1 MAKVKGLTIG
11 IGADTSEFKKGM
23 RSINKELRYTTGEI
37 YNMEK
42 ALKVDFDAKTFAQ
55 AQKKAQD
62 AIEITDQKA
71 KSLKNRM
78 QTLEESGKVDSA
90 EYRKL
95 ESELTRTEASA
106 VLLKNKLKEIKELK
120 IEELANKFKTVGDGI
135 TKAGQALAPFSA
147 AAAALLGSFVAIA
160 KSAVDAGDEI
170 GTVAQ
175 QLNISTDALQK
186 WQYIAQQTDVDQSQL
201 VNGIKKV
208 QQALGNLAA
217 GEVEATSDALRALG
231 FTQEQAMGGMEQ
243 NFEPIINALSNMED
257 ATMQAHYANELF
269 GARMAANIIP
279 MLNDGGAGLASLAA
293 EFENFNYM
301 TEEQVVALDAF
312 EDVMDKLKYQFKT
325 IKDQIG
331 IALLPTMQALADVV
345 QNRILPAV
353 QSLADRFSSL
363 SERQK
368 QIILATLGTVAAIAP
383 LLLVVGKLTS
393 GMGAAIKSISGI
405 SKAFSLLAAHP
416 IIAVIGIIA
425 ALMVYLYT
433 TNEQFKESVNKL
445 IAVLSSALQ
454 PILQVI
460 TQVFNQLLGV
470 IMPVVNMLA
479 SLLVPLINALAQAL
493 IPVVNIMMTL
503 LMPQLEMFVK
513 ITGVLFGALVPIIN
527 LISKVLVPV
536 IELFGKIIVGV
547 FSFLEKG
554 VETFLEAIDWVANEV
569 IDFINSMIRGFN
581 SLGEIIGVT
590 FDELDNVDIS
600 SNIQRSVDVNYNTGN
615 IETPEIPDAP
625 DTTLPTTAA
634 GQAVDAIGTTE
645 IPAAQQ
651 VVNNNQDYSTRDIT
665 IEVTIEN
672 YAEQVDVDN
681 LVDQINI
688 KLAEQM

>member
-23 RSINKELRYTTGEI
+23 ATMNKELRYTSQEI
-37 YNMEK
+37 RSLEK
-42 ALKVDFDAKTFAQ
+42 SLKIEFDAKTFAQ
-55 AQKKAQD
+55 AQQKARD
-62 AIEITDQKA
+62 AIDVTDQKVQ
-71 KSLKNRM
+71 SLKNRL
-78 QTLEESGKVDSA
+78 QTLEDAGKIDGA

-95 ESELTRTEASA
+95 ESELTKTEASA
-106 VLLKNKLKEIKELK
+106 VLLKDKLQQLK
-120 IEELANKFKTVGDGI
+120 DLRIEELANKFKTVGDGI

-147 AAAALLGSFVAIA
+147 AAAALLGSFAAIA
-160 KSAVDAGDEI
+160 SSAVKAGDEI

-231 FTQEQAMGGMEQ
+231 FTQEQATKGMQE

-279 MLNDGGAGLASLAA
+279 MLNDGGAGLAALAA
-293 EFENFNYM
+293 EFENFNYL
-301 TEEQVVALDAF
+301 TEEEVQKLDAF
-312 EDVMDKLKYQFKT
+312 EDVLDKLKYQFET
-325 IKDQIG
+325 IKNQIG
-331 IALLPTMQALADVV
+331 VALLPTMEALADVV
-345 QNRILPAV
+345 QNKILPAV
-353 QSLADRFSSL
+353 QSLADKFSGL
-363 SERQK
+363 SERQQ
-368 QIILATLGTVAAIAP
+368 QIIMVTLTTVAALAP
-383 LLLVVGKLTS
+383 MLLIIGKLTS
-393 GMGAAIKSISGI
+393 GVGGAIKSVAGL
-405 SKAFSLLAAHP
+405 SKVFSLLAAHP
-416 IIAVIGIIA
+416 IIAIIGVIAG
-425 ALMVYLYT
+425 LMIYLYN

-479 SLLVPLINALAQAL
+479 SLLVPLIDALAQAL

-527 LISKVLVPV
+527 LISKILVPV

-554 VETFLEAIDWVANEV
+554 VETFLEAIDWVANQV

-581 SLGEIIGVT
+581 SLGQIIGVT
-590 FDELDNVDIS
+590 FDELENVDIS
-600 SNIQRSVDVNYNTGN
+600 SSIQRSVDVNYNTGS

-625 DTTLPTTAA
+625 NTTLPTSAA
-634 GQAVDAIGTTE
+634 GQAVDAIGSTE
-645 IPAAQQ
+645 LPAAQT
-651 VVNNNQDYSTRDIT
+651 VVNNNQDYSTKDIT